1 MNIKFKKILKS
12 TILLPLISLPLISLV
27 IKGNNQTSSSLHDKQ
42 NISTI
47 SNEIQHSTILMNK
60 KNEKEF
66 KNKNIIRITFN
77 NINDKDKFIS
87 NIERTKLLMNDKSDI
102 KSFKLLPFVDLIID
116 KNLETSE
123 IKNFIL
129 SNKFR
134 SITFN
139 EIKFYSNE
147 TPSQEN
153 NLNTNNLNL
162 DNWFLKDSSYL
173 KSYSTIEN
181 NYIVDLI
188 YFDYEFKPISKEED
202 LVKKDFIKNKFLYIK
217 INKKFN
223 HKIGQLVKID
233 FYNIRDNKQYSVQ
246 GKLLVNSDN
255 EQFLKIN
262 IDYNLEIKQ
271 TYLVSAIKFLDE
283 NIEYNTRSN
292 YVMVNSNISLEHFSF
307 YVNDYLTDL
316 NKNIYEM
323 IGVNKYRHNLE
334 EIPGIKNSNY
344 ELRSRPKIGIFEA
357 GNEVDLI
364 PSNLF
369 YSDTNF
375 EHYENYKDKYVKWEN
390 DRRVREAIITNA
402 KKQLKDYQDKG
413 GNDPDVINNLYKN
426 INDKIDKNLH
436 ANNVASI
443 IASNVGINEK
453 SHIYS
458 WNVHEN
464 EGYYGYFRKFNE
476 FIEKGIK
483 IINHSYGISLPN
495 YFNLELQN
503 HFESIIFDNYDYNEI
518 KKEISNF
525 LKKYSN
531 ELRYS
536 LKNFLF
542 DYVVIIMA

>member
-1 MNIKFKKILKS
+1 
-12 TILLPLISLPLISLV
+12 
-27 IKGNNQTSSSLHDKQ
+27 
-42 NISTI
+42 
-47 SNEIQHSTILMNK
+47 MNK

-102 KSFKLLPFVDLIID
+102 KSFKLFPFVDLIID

>member
-1 MNIKFKKILKS
+1 
-12 TILLPLISLPLISLV
+12 
-27 IKGNNQTSSSLHDKQ
+27 
-42 NISTI
+42 
-47 SNEIQHSTILMNK
+47 MNK

-102 KSFKLLPFVDLIID
+102 KSFKLFPFVDLIID

-255 EQFLKIN
+255 E
-262 IDYNLEIKQ
+262 
-271 TYLVSAIKFLDE
+271 
-283 NIEYNTRSN
+283 
-292 YVMVNSNISLEHFSF
+292 HF
-307 YVNDYLTDL
+307 
-316 NKNIYEM
+316 
-323 IGVNKYRHNLE
+323 
-334 EIPGIKNSNY
+334 
-344 ELRSRPKIGIFEA
+344 
-357 GNEVDLI
+357 
-364 PSNLF
+364 
-369 YSDTNF
+369 
-375 EHYENYKDKYVKWEN
+375 
-390 DRRVREAIITNA
+390 
-402 KKQLKDYQDKG
+402 
-413 GNDPDVINNLYKN
+413 
-426 INDKIDKNLH
+426 
-436 ANNVASI
+436 
-443 IASNVGINEK
+443 
-453 SHIYS
+453 
-458 WNVHEN
+458 
-464 EGYYGYFRKFNE
+464 
-476 FIEKGIK
+476 
-483 IINHSYGISLPN
+483 
-495 YFNLELQN
+495 
-503 HFESIIFDNYDYNEI
+503 
-518 KKEISNF
+518 
-525 LKKYSN
+525 
-531 ELRYS
+531 
-536 LKNFLF
+536 
-542 DYVVIIMA
+542 

>member
-188 YFDYEFKPISKEED
+188 YFDYEFKPISKE
-202 LVKKDFIKNKFLYIK
+202 
-217 INKKFN
+217 
-223 HKIGQLVKID
+223 
-233 FYNIRDNKQYSVQ
+233 
-246 GKLLVNSDN
+246 
-255 EQFLKIN
+255 
-262 IDYNLEIKQ
+262 
-271 TYLVSAIKFLDE
+271 
-283 NIEYNTRSN
+283 
-292 YVMVNSNISLEHFSF
+292 
-307 YVNDYLTDL
+307 
-316 NKNIYEM
+316 
-323 IGVNKYRHNLE
+323 
-334 EIPGIKNSNY
+334 
-344 ELRSRPKIGIFEA
+344 
-357 GNEVDLI
+357 
-364 PSNLF
+364 
-369 YSDTNF
+369 
-375 EHYENYKDKYVKWEN
+375 
-390 DRRVREAIITNA
+390 
-402 KKQLKDYQDKG
+402 
-413 GNDPDVINNLYKN
+413 
-426 INDKIDKNLH
+426 
-436 ANNVASI
+436 
-443 IASNVGINEK
+443 
-453 SHIYS
+453 
-458 WNVHEN
+458 
-464 EGYYGYFRKFNE
+464 
-476 FIEKGIK
+476 
-483 IINHSYGISLPN
+483 
-495 YFNLELQN
+495 
-503 HFESIIFDNYDYNEI
+503 
-518 KKEISNF
+518 
-525 LKKYSN
+525 
-531 ELRYS
+531 
-536 LKNFLF
+536 
-542 DYVVIIMA
+542 